1 MFCENCGTEIDENMK
16 YCPKCGNVLK
26 AVKKEIPEVAV
37 EPKEKKSLGS
47 RIKMV
52 GNVLGTL
59 LFIVCL
65 LYVGRGLSE
74 GKSLSE
80 VIHPSQVKR
89 DPEASYNSSHTV
101 TAVIPTTN
109 DNSNYTKPEDDSAE
123 SVGNQTKDNYS
134 EESSE
139 MLMTAED
146 WEGTYRR
153 DDGTILTLHKNDKD
167 TLYISIADK
176 DEICAY
182 IDEELAVLSENGTS
196 VIYEDDEYNISISYS
211 TGYDGC
217 IITQF
222 NEGKEDFS
230 GLYEWESNWRLI
242 EK

>member
-1 MFCENCGTEIDENMK
+1 MFCTNCGKEVSQEMEK
-16 YCPKCGNVLK
+16 CPNCGNVL
-26 AVKKEIPEVAV
+26 ATVKKETT
-37 EPKEKKSLGS
+37 EPVKEKKSSGS
-47 RIKMV
+47 KIKMV

-59 LFIVCL
+59 LFVVCL
-65 LYVGRGLSE
+65 LYVGRGLLE
-74 GKSLSE
+74 GKSLTE
-80 VIHPSQVKR
+80 IMHPSQVKR
-89 DPEASYNSSHTV
+89 DPESSYSSTHTYELA
-101 TAVIPTTN
+101 TEPST
-109 DNSNYTKPEDDSAE
+109 DNNIYTEPEYDSVE

-139 MLMTAED
+139 MFMTAED

-153 DDGTILTLHKNDKD
+153 DGGTILTLHKNDKD

-230 GLYEWESNWRLI
+230 GLYEWESNWRPI